1 MSKIKKSILITNDD
15 GYKSEGI
22 YVLKDIGNQ
31 FSDRIYT
38 IAPKK
43 NQSGKSHSITIN
55 KNIEI
60 KKVSKNSFYISG
72 SPVDCIIAGIGSI
85 IPKNN
90 MPSLIL
96 SGINNGNSAIFK

>member
-43 NQSGKSHSITIN
+43 NTIL
-55 KNIEI
+55 
-60 KKVSKNSFYISG
+60 F
-72 SPVDCIIAGIGSI
+72 
-85 IPKNN
+85 
-90 MPSLIL
+90 
-96 SGINNGNSAIFK
+96 